1 MGERI
6 IYFCDICGETMPDF
20 NPNSTTDESFVSYTK
35 DGTLIELDACDV
47 CLKKVANLIEKI
59 QEIYIMRGK
68 NENNNIS
75 L

>member
-35 DGTLIELDACDV
+35 DGELIELDACDV
-47 CLKKVANLIEKI
+47 CLGKIGNLIETI
-59 QEIYIMRGK
+59 QETYSVRRT
-68 NENNNIS
+68 
-75 L
+75 